1 MGSRYLYMVIASPP
15 LGVVMVNVQFDAG
28 SPETGA
34 ALAPPRWLVLLLGII
49 AVIFGVLFFIY
60 PIPTLDLLITL
71 LGFYWLFN
79 GIVVLISLFTD
90 KTGRGWKLLVSIL
103 GIVAGILVLAYP
115 FYSAI
120 LIPTVFALIIGVEGL
135 IIGAVYMV
143 QGFSGAGWGTG
154 ILGILSIIFG
164 LILIANPL
172 VAAVG
177 LVLLLAGLAV
187 IGGIAAVILALQMP
201 G

>member
-1 MGSRYLYMVIASPP
+1 
-15 LGVVMVNVQFDAG
+15 MVNEQFGAG

-34 ALAPPRWLVLLLGII
+34 ALAPSRWLVLLLGII
-49 AVIFGVLFFIY
+49 AVLFGVLFFIY
-60 PIPTLDLLITL
+60 PIPTLEFLILL

-79 GIVVLISLFTD
+79 GIVVFISLFTD

-115 FYSAI
+115 LYSAI
-120 LIPTVFALIIGVEGL
+120 LIPTVFAIIIGVEGL
-135 IIGAVYMV
+135 IIGAVYLV

-177 LVLLLAGLAV
+177 LVLFLAGLAIV
-187 IGGIAAVILALQMP
+187 GGIAAIILALLMP